1 MIKFIDL
8 DKENLISAIIS
19 DKVTKEDVNKVH
31 KLIHKIINDGN
42 QVDFYFEMK
51 GFAGYTFKGFIE
63 DLKVDKSHSSDY
75 GKMAFVGENKLQELV
90 TKITDFFM
98 KSEVKYFNAQEKEK
112 AKVWIKL

>member
-51 GFAGYTFKGFIE
+51 DFTGYTFKGFIE
-63 DLKVDKSHSSDY
+63 DLKVD
-75 GKMAFVGENKLQELV
+75 
-90 TKITDFFM
+90 ITDFFM
-98 KSEVKYFNAQEKEK
+98 KSEVKYFNTQEKEK

>member
-19 DKVTKEDVNKVH
+19 DKITKEDVNKVH

-51 GFAGYTFKGFIE
+51 GFTGYTFKGFIE

-98 KSEVKYFNAQEKEK
+98 KLEVKYFNAQEKEK